1 MGIGYRIASALVI
14 GLFGWVVYGAYTG
27 LGLTSDAQA
36 EARSR
41 SVRAGSLHSR
51 TYFGGGPGSGV
62 NTWEEH
68 TRMKR

>member
-1 MGIGYRIASALVI
+1 MGIGYKIASALVI

-41 SVRAGSLHSR
+41 SVRAGSLHGR
-51 TYFGGGPGSGV
+51 TYFGGGPGSG
-62 NTWEEH
+62 
-68 TRMKR
+68 K

>member
-27 LGLTSDAQA
+27 LGLTLDAQA

-41 SVRAGSLHSR
+41 SVRAG
-51 TYFGGGPGSGV
+51 
-62 NTWEEH
+62 
-68 TRMKR
+68 